1 MIEILVPPL
10 SQTLDTL
17 VLIEWLIKP
26 GDPVRKGQP
35 LFTVETDKATLEVEA
50 PASGVL
56 ESVSAQPGDEIQ
68 VRRVIGLI
76 RQSSGSTGDS
86 PSPAE
91 SRPSPVPLPST
102 EASEK
107 PALHQSATHQPA
119 ESSQEPAS
127 QKPIEVPQEP
137 VKVPQKPRIF
147 ASPRARQLAMKKG
160 LTLEELDG
168 SATGPQGMIVE
179 RDVRAYLQRTRPRLT
194 PLAQRMAQE
203 AGLDPSSLSP
213 SQPGDLIRKADVEA
227 SLPQPGEGPTPSDQ
241 PEAETPSIGHPLSS
255 IRKTITVRM
264 TESHLNTAPVT
275 YLSEVDATRLVKLR
289 KNILHQVPRDEVRPT
304 LTDFLI
310 RITALVLKKH
320 PQLNATFDGSLFHI
334 SESIHIALA
343 VDTERGLV
351 VPVLSHAGG
360 MGLSEI
366 AVARSQL
373 VRKALAAKLKPD
385 EMSGGTFTISN
396 LGTLGIDHF
405 TPIINPPQVAIL
417 GVGRL
422 REVPAFRKG
431 KLRRRYS
438 LGLSLTCD
446 HRIIDGAPA
455 ARFLADI
462 CRLVEQP
469 DLVWL

>member
-91 SRPSPVPLPST
+91 SRPSPAPLPST
-102 EASEK
+102 DASEK
-107 PALHQSATHQPA
+107 PALHQPA
-119 ESSQEPAS
+119 ESS

-227 SLPQPGEGPTPSDQ
+227 FLPQPGEEPTPIDQ
-241 PEAETPSIGHPLSS
+241 PEAELSPEGLPLSS
-255 IRKTITVRM
+255 IRKAITVRM

-289 KNILHQVPRDEVRPT
+289 KNILRQAPQDEVRPT

-320 PQLNATFDGSLFHI
+320 PQLNATFDGSLLHL

-343 VDTERGLV
+343 VDTDRGLV

-360 MGLSEI
+360 MGLLEI
-366 AVARSQL
+366 AIARSQL
-373 VRKALAAKLKPD
+373 VRKALAAELKPD